1 MVFRSDPVRPLAKIV
16 IEADDQVQLD
26 QILMALHRAV
36 SYYQSPVRERA
47 SARSR

>member
-1 MVFRSDPVRPLAKIV
+1 MAFRSDPVRPLAKVV

-36 SYYQSPVRERA
+36 SYYQTPVREHAPAGPR
-47 SARSR
+47 